1 MSALETSFPVPARV
15 LCSDCER
22 DDTDADAPPDGH
34 IYIQDEKKC
43 QQLDMNIEQYLGYF
57 VKSINSLCLA
67 SSRRSRTVNTL
78 KLSLTTLFYLQG
90 GQLEGQALRFA
101 LQRPLLLHL
110 K

>member
-57 VKSINSLCLA
+57 VKSILFAWL
-67 SSRRSRTVNTL
+67 RR
-78 KLSLTTLFYLQG
+78 G
-90 GQLEGQALRFA
+90 DLEL
-101 LQRPLLLHL
+101 
-110 K
+110 

>member
-43 QQLDMNIEQYLGYF
+43 QQLEQHLGYF
-57 VKSINSLCLA
+57 VKSILFAWL
-67 SSRRSRTVNTL
+67 RR
-78 KLSLTTLFYLQG
+78 G
-90 GQLEGQALRFA
+90 DLEL
-101 LQRPLLLHL
+101 
-110 K
+110 